1 MMLNQYFQIFL
12 PPIEAE
18 LSSVIDQA
26 NGPGLSD
33 LHYMLSYAMGWVGPG
48 AGPETRGKRIRP
60 VLVLLTTAAAGG
72 QWQVSIPAA
81 AAVELIHNFSL
92 IHDDIED
99 QSDQRRGRPTVWKQ
113 WNIAQATNAG
123 DALFALAHLELLRLA
138 DSLPDS
144 MVVWAAK
151 LLSHTSLH
159 LTQGQYLDLA
169 YEQRQDL
176 TEADYWPMIAGKTSA
191 LLAACTEL
199 GALGA
204 LASDEA
210 LQAYRQFGVS
220 LGLAFQVQD
229 DYLGIWGDSVLTGKS
244 NASDLVT
251 GKKTLPVLYGLS
263 KRSAFYQRWIQGSI
277 SPAEAPSI
285 ATVLTEEG
293 VKDFTLQQVDRL
305 TNQAIAALVA
315 AQPHGDAASAL
326 VELANLLLHRKS

>member
-1 MMLNQYFQIFL
+1 
-12 PPIEAE
+12 
-18 LSSVIDQA
+18 
-26 NGPGLSD
+26 
-33 LHYMLSYAMGWVGPG
+33 MLSYAMGWEGPG

-60 VLVLLTTAAAGG
+60 MLVLLTTAAAGG

-99 QSDQRRGRPTVWKQ
+99 QSEHRRGRPTIWKQ
-113 WNIAQATNAG
+113 WSIAHATNAG

-138 DSLPDS
+138 DSLPCS
-144 MVVWAAK
+144 VVVKAAQ
-151 LLSHTSLH
+151 LLNHTSLH

-199 GALGA
+199 GALAA
-204 LASDEA
+204 LASDET
-210 LQAYRQFGVS
+210 LEAYRQFGVS

-229 DYLGIWGDSVLTGKS
+229 DYLGIWGDSALTGKS

-263 KRSAFYQRWIQGSI
+263 KKGAFYQRWFQGSI

-285 ATVLTEEG
+285 ASLLAEEG
-293 VKDFTLQQVDRL
+293 AKDFTLQQVDRL
-305 TNQAIAALVA
+305 TNQAIAALTA
-315 AQPHGDAASAL
+315 AQPQGDAATAL
-326 VELANLLLHRKS
+326 VELSNLLLHRKS